1 MGQDRA
7 FGPTAETPR
16 AARFHS
22 PARAP
27 PPRQNPSRHT
37 PLTCTR
43 VTSLL
48 CSQSPT
54 GGPVRSVTHLL
65 AGAADEWTIQDRVF
79 FNRPQNS
86 RVAPGSPKS
95 RTPRTNTTEPIGR
108 DLLWPDAAASTAR
121 SSPALTRSTAW
132 MCSRPKSSRR
142 ARMVK
147 SATQSST
154 TPPSFSLRHAHQSSA
169 MDWDSSPHKCE
180 PLPLLRRYAT
190 PKQIAPV
197 SCVCAERTMGGRRV
211 PPWAK
216 SMVAV
221 RSQGLGRLAS

>member
-1 MGQDRA
+1 MH
-7 FGPTAETPR
+7 PR
-16 AARFHS
+16 H
-22 PARAP
+22 
-27 PPRQNPSRHT
+27 
-37 PLTCTR
+37 
-43 VTSLL
+43 SLL

-54 GGPVRSVTHLL
+54 GGLVRSVTHIL
-65 AGAADEWTIQDRVF
+65 AGAADEWATQDRVF

-121 SSPALTRSTAW
+121 SSPALTGSTAW

-142 ARMVK
+142 ARMAK